1 MDLKELEFVDPET
14 HWYYQHKYQ
23 SVIHGLER
31 APITGD
37 TLVDVGAGSGFFG
50 INVGKALGMNSIV
63 CVDPHYREDQISTDS
78 RVSFVRDL
86 GATSGALYLLMDVL
100 EHVDDDLE
108 LLREYVRTASQGAI
122 FLITVPAFSW
132 LWSAHD
138 VFLEHRRRYTLKEV
152 RALCEQA
159 PIDVIYARY
168 LFAPTLPMVAMA
180 RLLRRKSRPGS
191 DLRTLPTFL
200 NHFLRGLSASELA
213 FGGNRLAGSTAMVVC
228 VKR

>member
-1 MDLKELEFVDPET
+1 
-14 HWYYQHKYQ
+14 
-23 SVIHGLER
+23 
-31 APITGD
+31 
-37 TLVDVGAGSGFFG
+37 
-50 INVGKALGMNSIV
+50 MNSIV